1 MTRRFRSTS
10 PLRAATLR
18 GMREKELRLALICY
32 GGVSLAIYMHGVTKE
47 VWRLAR
53 ASRSFHAGEAPADA
67 HEAAWHRVFASVA
80 GQHDIQLRV
89 LPDIIAG
96 ASAGGINGVFL
107 AQAIASGQSL
117 EPLTDLWLDNADV
130 DRLLD
135 PDARPFS
142 RFTKFW
148 AMPIVW
154 WLSGRRG
161 GTLRRTV
168 SPEARDEVRGK
179 LSRLVRA
186 RWLAPPFG
194 GAGFTAM
201 LLDAFDAMAALPRG
215 PRLLPADQPLDL
227 FVTVTDFA
235 GHLQRLRL
243 NSPAEI
249 SETEHRITV
258 SFSQKGN
265 VPIGESAELVF
276 AARATASF
284 PGAFPPFHVAELD
297 GVLSS
302 RNRAWTSRDGF
313 LTRILPERGAD
324 AELTVLIDGSVLA
337 NAPFRPA
344 IEALRNRPARREV
357 DRRFVY
363 IDPKPGMKSVRLTR
377 TGEMALP
384 GFFATI
390 FGAMSDIPREQ
401 PIRDSLDALE
411 QRSARIRRLQHIVE
425 ALRPDVDAAIEAMFG
440 LTFFLDSPTPA
451 RLQTWRRKAQDRA
464 ARDAGYSFAAYA
476 HAKLAAVVED
486 VAQIAQ
492 RLNPE
497 LRGAA
502 YDEFRQAIWGEVRL
516 RGADKVSAGVGKG
529 ASEQTIAFFRSVDL
543 GFRIRRM
550 RFVLRTLSRLQNQI
564 ADSAAIEPVRSIL
577 FQLLA
582 RYLDRDTTDFY
593 TGCDPTVAVVFLDSV
608 ADARSLTALDQQ
620 ADTELAQAFSL
631 CPKEHRR
638 TLMFAYLG
646 FPFFD
651 LATLPMLQGEGLDEF
666 DPIKVDRISP
676 EDVTLVQGGVAETLK
691 GIEFNSFGAFF
702 SRSYRENDYLWG
714 RLHGADRLFDIVLST
729 LPGPLTEALVL
740 KRALI
745 AAILDEETPKL
756 PLARTQIGE
765 VRAQIADSASR
776 A

>member
-1 MTRRFRSTS
+1 MRVACHVET
-10 PLRAATLR
+10 
-18 GMREKELRLALICY
+18 MREKELRLALICY
-32 GGVSLAIYMHGVTKE
+32 GGVSLAVYMHGVTKE

-53 ASRSFHAGEAPADA
+53 ASRSFHAGQAPADP
-67 HEAAWHRVFASVA
+67 HEHAWHSLFKAAERDQQVR
-80 GQHDIQLRV
+80 LRV

-107 AQAIASGQSL
+107 AQAIATGQSL

-135 PDARPFS
+135 PDARPLS

-154 WLSGRRG
+154 WMTGRRG

-168 SPEARDEVRGK
+168 SPEAREEVRFK

-215 PRLLPADQPLDL
+215 PRLLPPDQPLDL

-235 GHLQRLRL
+235 GHPQRLRL

-249 SETEHRITV
+249 EETEHRVTI
-258 SFSQKGN
+258 SFAQKGTA
-265 VPIGESAELVF
+265 PICDTAELAF

-297 GVLSS
+297 GVLVA
-302 RNRAWTSRDGF
+302 RARKWPGRSPF
-313 LTRILPERGAD
+313 LSRILPERGAS
-324 AELTVLIDGSVLA
+324 AELSVLIDGSILA

-344 IEALRNRPARREV
+344 IEALRDRPARREV

-363 IDPKPGMKSVRLTR
+363 IDPKPGMKSVRLTKNGGM
-377 TGEMALP
+377 TLP

-401 PIRDSLDALE
+401 PIRDSLESLE
-411 QRSARIRRLQHIVE
+411 ARSARIRRMQHIVE
-425 ALRPDVDAAIEAMFG
+425 ALRPDVEEAIEALFG
-440 LTFFLDSPTPA
+440 LTFFLDKPTPA
-451 RLQTWRRKAQDRA
+451 RLQGWRRKAQDRA
-464 ARDAGYSFAAYA
+464 ARDAGYSYAAYA

-486 VAQIAQ
+486 VALIAQ
-492 RLNPE
+492 RRDPE

-502 YDEFRQAIWGEVRL
+502 FDAFRQRLWEHVRA

-529 ASEQTIAFFRSVDL
+529 ASEAAVAFFRSFDL

-550 RFVLRTLSRLQNQI
+550 RFVLRTLGRVHNAL
-564 ADSAAIEPVRSIL
+564 ADANVIEPVRAIL
-577 FQLLA
+577 FGLLA
-582 RYLDRDTTDFY
+582 RYLDRDA
-593 TGCDPTVAVVFLDSV
+593 TGIYSRCDPADPLAFLESV
-608 ADARSLTALDQQ
+608 DQARNLTALDTD
-620 ADTELAQAFSL
+620 ADIALAEAFAL

-676 EDVTLVQGGVAETLK
+676 DDVTMVKGGVTETLK

-729 LPGPLTEALVL
+729 LPNPPNVSQDA
-740 KRALI
+740 KKALI
-745 AAILDEETPKL
+745 VAILDEEASKL
-756 PLARTQIGE
+756 PLADAQIAE
-765 VRAQIADSASR
+765 VRAQIADR
-776 A
+776 TTHE